1 MKASRTQICVYM
13 NENIG
18 DHVDPH
24 TGEVN
29 DTTLAEDACT
39 HFDAFI
45 QEDEIPEIYFDLSE
59 RISTQYEIKTGVIPV
74 NYSKLSRL
82 INAQPPDRL

>member
-18 DHVDPH
+18 DHVDPR

-29 DTTLAEDACT
+29 ATTLAEDACT
-39 HFDAFI
+39 HFDAFVN
-45 QEDEIPEIYFDLSE
+45 EDEIPEIYFDLSE
-59 RISTQYEIKTGVIPV
+59 RIASQYEIKTGVRPV
-74 NYSKLSRL
+74 NFSRLSGL